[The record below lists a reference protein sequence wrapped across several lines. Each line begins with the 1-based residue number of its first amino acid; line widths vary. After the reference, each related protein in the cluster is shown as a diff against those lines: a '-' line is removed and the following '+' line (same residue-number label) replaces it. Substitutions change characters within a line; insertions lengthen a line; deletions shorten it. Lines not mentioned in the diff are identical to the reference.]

1 MLHEVP
7 PNQTVKLLELRLDRR
22 DIGYKSM
29 PEGRQCD
36 ASIAAHKDI
45 MTDLLFQSR
54 NGRRYH
60 GLRNEQLSRS
70 FVDRPGLCNSHDVF

>member
-1 MLHEVP
+1 
-7 PNQTVKLLELRLDRR
+7 
-22 DIGYKSM
+22 M